1 MKPVNPAITEEMLRA
16 YETVRASGVTNMFD
30 LPVVC
35 FASGLSRGEVLA
47 IMKNYRALTERY
59 PNVRKR

>member
-1 MKPVNPAITEEMLRA
+1 MLRA